1 MMETAAR
8 GQANAVRIGANA
20 EAERQ
25 TIEAQGTA
33 DSEIIRAKGNAQAAE
48 VEAEGAKKAE
58 MLRADGEASGI
69 EAIAKSI
76 STSGGQNAMAQRI
89 AELYVT
95 QLGDMAKHSNM
106 MIVPD
111 RPNDVSGV
119 VATALSMAQSVTA
132 SSASVGQ

>member
-1 MMETAAR
+1 M
-8 GQANAVRIGANA
+8 G
-20 EAERQ
+20 
-25 TIEAQGTA
+25 
-33 DSEIIRAKGNAQAAE
+33 IRAKGNAQAAE
-48 VEAEGAKKAE
+48 VEAEGAKQAE
-58 MLRADGEASGI
+58 MLRADGEAASI

-76 STSGGQNAMAQRI
+76 STNSGQNAMAQRI

-95 QLGDMAKHSNM
+95 QLGDMAKNSNM

-132 SSASVGQ
+132 SNSSVGQ